1 MKYNIKKKKL
11 DTYRDSMVDTPK
23 NREIQAELDYWNKLL
38 PSYVKLFGF
47 QEDEKTDK
55 TIVVEAMA
63 MKGCPKRYIGGNCN
77 VKDWDKRNHPKG
89 TISNFLG
96 IGLNGEI
103 EIGYKYLVED
113 VRRTMESYLNK
124 PFINKDGTI
133 TTMQKIKER
142 LK

>member
-11 DTYRDSMVDTPK
+11 HTYKDSMVDTPK

-55 TIVVEAMA
+55 TVLVTAMA
-63 MKGCPKRYIGGNCN
+63 MKGCPKNYIGGNCRQSG
-77 VKDWDKRNHPKG
+77 WDKRNHPKDA
-89 TISNFLG
+89 ISNFLG
-96 IGLNGEI
+96 LGMNGDI

-113 VRRTMESYLNK
+113 VRKTMEHYFNN
-124 PFINKDGTI
+124 PFINEDGTI
-133 TTMQKIKER
+133 TKMQKIKE
-142 LK
+142 